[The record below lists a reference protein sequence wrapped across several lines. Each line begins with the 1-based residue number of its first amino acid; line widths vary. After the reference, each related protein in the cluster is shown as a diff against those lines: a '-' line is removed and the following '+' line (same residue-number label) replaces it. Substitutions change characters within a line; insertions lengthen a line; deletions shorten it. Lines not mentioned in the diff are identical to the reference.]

1 MLADLFAELLP
12 LNVRHAMSA
21 YENRRNEL
29 VNYEISNLR
38 EMTQLLN
45 RYTSRNIIFN
55 VEISRHRLIISL
67 NIFIVY
73 TYSVLASLNLPA
85 AIEDTSGT
93 EIPQSLLDKAL
104 GVRES
109 GGIKALEES
118 MRELPDLLQRNK
130 ELLDEVRILFS

>member
-1 MLADLFAELLP
+1 MQFLSSSYL
-12 LNVRHAMSA
+12 
-21 YENRRNEL
+21 
-29 VNYEISNLR
+29 
-38 EMTQLLN
+38 
-45 RYTSRNIIFN
+45 
-55 VEISRHRLIISL
+55 L
-67 NIFIVY
+67 NIFIVC

-104 GVRES
+104 HVRES

-130 ELLDEVRILFS
+130 ELLDEVKILFSY